1 MTTLPHSIFDDGSRL
16 PRTNFRQRREVTP
29 TGGGVGATRPI
40 AAPATVVEPKSDRTR
55 RRAEDAALVT
65 ELLSDEIDFMDHP
78 DFHKAGAERRI
89 YQEAPPVPRP
99 TVGWY
104 RPMMDDIGTTSP
116 RRHEGIVLTAA
127 QERVIFMQFNY
138 ARFRMR
144 KIQKALRGRVPN
156 AEESKDLLRWHRT
169 ATGYREQIA
178 ETNLAL
184 VLAMA
189 KRVRLGEGEFADLIG
204 EGNMALMRSVDKFD
218 CGRGFKFSTYA
229 SWAIIKNFSRSV
241 PDEMQRRER
250 FVTGQDEVLMLSP
263 DARTDEQ
270 SILSRQELV
279 AESVHTLL
287 GKLDPRERE
296 IIRLRAGIDNPQLTR
311 ERGMTLEEIG
321 QRFGITK
328 ERVRQLHAR
337 SMRKLRHLATEQALD
352 MP

>member
-1 MTTLPHSIFDDGSRL
+1 MTTLPQSIFDDGSRL

-40 AAPATVVEPKSDRTR
+40 ATPATVVEPKSDRSR

-89 YQEAPPVPRP
+89 YHEAPPVPRP

-156 AEESKDLLRWHRT
+156 AEESKDPKRNVVRATMISVIGLGVGYVITAVAFESAFPKDQVVEAAQDPAGPFFVAMEAFGTPWLATIMQILILTGAFACAMAFHNVAMRYFYAMGREGILPSKLGSTHNKYKVPHVANITALVVALVIMLIWGTTPLASTLRWNT
-169 ATGYREQIA
+169 SA
-178 ETNLAL
+178 
-184 VLAMA
+184 
-189 KRVRLGEGEFADLIG
+189 
-204 EGNMALMRSVDKFD
+204 
-218 CGRGFKFSTYA
+218 
-229 SWAIIKNFSRSV
+229 
-241 PDEMQRRER
+241 
-250 FVTGQDEVLMLSP
+250 
-263 DARTDEQ
+263 
-270 SILSRQELV
+270 
-279 AESVHTLL
+279 
-287 GKLDPRERE
+287 
-296 IIRLRAGIDNPQLTR
+296 
-311 ERGMTLEEIG
+311 
-321 QRFGITK
+321 
-328 ERVRQLHAR
+328 
-337 SMRKLRHLATEQALD
+337 
-352 MP
+352 